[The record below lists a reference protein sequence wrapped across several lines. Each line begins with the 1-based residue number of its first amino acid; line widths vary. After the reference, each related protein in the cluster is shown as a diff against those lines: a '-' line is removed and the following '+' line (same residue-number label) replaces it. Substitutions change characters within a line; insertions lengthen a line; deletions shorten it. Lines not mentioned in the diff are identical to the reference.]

1 MANGVYTLDNSRVW
15 FEDIRQELTYQTG
28 TLTTAGTNNDLVK
41 IEASGVTLKNTDII
55 HIKGIDDT
63 EKWQGRW
70 AITKYDEGQDL
81 GFDCVFGL
89 TPEDLDGDSGTMEV
103 QFAVVPMLETCLI
116 TGGSWNLGSITTAEK
131 KHNCGTTN
139 YSTGK
144 EAGEVSFNF
153 STNFANPTQSNLM
166 RKFQYDF
173 TGEIQL
179 SLLPPDSTVM
189 LSATVAITGYNFNI
203 DETYETTANFQLRSP
218 TWDIYVPEE

>member
-28 TLTTAGTNNDLVK
+28 TLSTAGTNNDLVK

-55 HIKGIDDT
+55 HIKGIDGT

-70 AITKYDEGQDL
+70 AITKYDEDQDL

-179 SLLPPDSTVM
+179 SLLPPGSTVM

-218 TWDIYVPEE
+218 TWDIYVPEQ

>member
-1 MANGVYTLDNSRVW
+1 MANGVYTLDNSKVW
-15 FEDIRQELTYQTG
+15 FEDIREPLTYQTG
-28 TLTTAGTNNDLVK
+28 TLSVAGTNNDLVK
-41 IEASGVTLKNTDII
+41 IVASGVTFKNTDII
-55 HIKGIDDT
+55 HIKGTDGT
-63 EKWQGRW
+63 EKWAKRW
-70 AITKYDEGQDL
+70 AIAKYDEGNAL
-81 GFDCVFGL
+81 GFDCVFGMI
-89 TPEDLDGDSGTMEV
+89 PEDLGNVTELEV
-103 QFAVVPMLETCLI
+103 EFAIVPILETCLI

-166 RKFQYDF
+166 RKFQFDY

-179 SLLPPDSTVM
+179 SILPPDSTV
-189 LSATVAITGYNFNI
+189 LLTATVAITGYNFNI